1 MVTLMR
7 LWSICFSTAL
17 WLKVVLIG
25 FNHFFFCPLLWH
37 QLLPCVMF
45 FSVSVVISCCVFL
58 VSSVIFCPYLSFLSG
73 VKGMTIVFGPNLQVP
88 WVLLLVSRVA
98 CLSIYLCFL
107 SDFDLGAGAVFSSAN
122 GVQMA
127 VLVRLLVTLFIFVF
141 LSGFEC
147 VSLGRLC
154 WLYCGHVLLLE
165 CVCLPSLCSP
175 SVAFVGCTTVFLG
188 SELVLLECACLPSR
202 FSPRS
207 PLLFSLPFCLLYIA
221 LLYCIWS
228 LSSILTSREAGFDS
242 LAKLA
247 GWLRM
252 EVPPPILAVF
262 LPCRLP

>member
-1 MVTLMR
+1 M
-7 LWSICFSTAL
+7 
-17 WLKVVLIG
+17 
-25 FNHFFFCPLLWH
+25 
-37 QLLPCVMF
+37 
-45 FSVSVVISCCVFL
+45 FL

-175 SVAFVGCTTVFLG
+175 SVAFVGCTVVFLG

-202 FSPRS
+202 CSPRS
-207 PLLFSLPFCLLYIA
+207 PLLVA
-221 LLYCIWS
+221 LLFS
-228 LSSILTSREAGFDS
+228 
-242 LAKLA
+242 
-247 GWLRM
+247 
-252 EVPPPILAVF
+252 
-262 LPCRLP
+262 

>member
-107 SDFDLGAGAVFSSAN
+107 SDFGLGAGTFLSNTS
-122 GVQMA
+122 GEPMA
-127 VLVRLLVTLFIFVF
+127 VLVRSFVTLFIFVF

-147 VSLGRLC
+147 VSLGPLC
-154 WLYCGHVLLLE
+154 WLYCGRVLLLE
-165 CVCLPSLCSP
+165 CVSPVSLLPLVRVSLLAAPPGCLCWLHCGFSRDR
-175 SVAFVGCTTVFLG
+175 
-188 SELVLLECACLPSR
+188 SE
-202 FSPRS
+202 
-207 PLLFSLPFCLLYIA
+207 
-221 LLYCIWS
+221 
-228 LSSILTSREAGFDS
+228 
-242 LAKLA
+242 
-247 GWLRM
+247 
-252 EVPPPILAVF
+252 
-262 LPCRLP
+262 